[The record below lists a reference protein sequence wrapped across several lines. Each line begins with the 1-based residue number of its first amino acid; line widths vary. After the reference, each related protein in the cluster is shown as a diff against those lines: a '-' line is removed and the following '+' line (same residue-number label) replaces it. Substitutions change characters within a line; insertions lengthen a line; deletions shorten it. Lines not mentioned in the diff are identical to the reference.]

1 MDKTNNNTSSEQVGN
16 IVSDIKGL
24 SSAQAE
30 KRIEK
35 YGPNEI
41 PEKEES
47 LIHRIFRR
55 FWGPIPWMIEAAAVL
70 SALVNK
76 WEDFIIIMVMLL
88 VNAILDFYQ
97 ESKALKEQKSHFQAM
112 VIKEGNFLIL
122 LTPPLSPKS
131 VDKSPDSRQSFFPH

>member
-1 MDKTNNNTSSEQVGN
+1 MDKSNNNTSSEQVGN

-47 LIHRIFRR
+47 LFHRIFRR

-70 SALVNK
+70 LALVNK

-112 VIKEGNFLIL
+112 VIK
-122 LTPPLSPKS
+122 
-131 VDKSPDSRQSFFPH
+131 V